1 MARRGLLRSPNATA
15 NIARS
20 GVALGVAAVAEL
32 LTGPAAD
39 VAALAARL
47 GATPRAVS
55 AALRLSSIAP
65 LVVRDDLGDAG
76 GELRA
81 AVGATSAT
89 LPRRQ
94 RLALA
99 PIVAPRARRR
109 GRATPSAR
117 TSRTAPRARSA
128 PSTSTRAPGLLVAI
142 TTATERLW
150 RRAHLTYD
158 ETREIAKRVRARL
171 ELHPPAERRGPPER
185 LGQVN
190 TGRLVAAAYRA
201 ARTRGGDARAR
212 GLLVKTLL
220 LTGARVA
227 EFVAYRVEDL
237 LVEECQIRIRR
248 GKGGKARTVPLL
260 PEHAHELQTHIGDR
274 RSGWLFETWSAR
286 PYSTRRVQQIVREVA
301 RSAGIVQRV
310 SPHLL
315 RHEIAQHL
323 LDRGMPLDQVQHF
336 LGHSD
341 IRTTQVYAR
350 ASASTTGASYRR
362 ALGGG
367 VSASWAG
374 AGADLGEPSPAP
386 PPRLA
391 RGAGGAARDAADRR
405 AGPRGKEARPGP
417 RRRGALRPARA
428 GRAARGRSS

>member
-1 MARRGLLRSPNATA
+1 MARRGLLRSPIATA
-15 NIARS
+15 NIARR
-20 GVALGVAAVAEL
+20 GLALGVAAVAEL

-47 GATPRAVS
+47 GATPRALA
-55 AALRLSSIAP
+55 AALRSPSIAP
-65 LVVRDDLGDAG
+65 LVVRGDLGDAG

-81 AVGATSAT
+81 AAGATSAT

-94 RLALA
+94 RLALS
-99 PIVAPRARRR
+99 PVVAPRARRR
-109 GRATPSAR
+109 TTPS
-117 TSRTAPRARSA
+117 PRSA
-128 PSTSTRAPGLLVAI
+128 PSTRAPLVASRSPRAPGLLVAI

-158 ETREIAKRVRARL
+158 ETREVAKRVRARL

-185 LGQVN
+185 LGSVN

-286 PYSTRRVQQIVREVA
+286 AYSTRRVQQIVREVA

-323 LDRGMPLDQVQHF
+323 LDRGMPLDQVQQF
-336 LGHSD
+336 LGHED

-350 ASASTTGASYRR
+350 ASATTTGASYRR

-374 AGADLGEPSPAP
+374 AGADLGEPSPALSP
-386 PPRLA
+386 SRLP
-391 RGAGGAARDAADRR
+391 RGAGGAGRDASDRR

-417 RRRGALRPARA
+417 RRRGARAPARA

>member
-1 MARRGLLRSPNATA
+1 MARRGLLRSPIATA
-15 NIARS
+15 NIARR
-20 GVALGVAAVAEL
+20 GLALGVAAVAEL

-39 VAALAARL
+39 VAALAVRL

-55 AALRLSSIAP
+55 AALRLASIAP

-81 AVGATSAT
+81 AAGATSAT

-109 GRATPSAR
+109 GRATPAAR
-117 TSRTAPRARSA
+117 ASRSS
-128 PSTSTRAPGLLVAI
+128 PSPSPRAPGLLVAI
-142 TTATERLW
+142 ATATERLW

-158 ETREIAKRVRARL
+158 ETREVAKRVRARL

-201 ARTRGGDARAR
+201 ARVRGGDARAR

-227 EFVAYRVEDL
+227 EFVSYRVEDL

-248 GKGGKARTVPLL
+248 GKGGKDRTVPLL

-323 LDRGMPLDQVQHF
+323 LDRGMPLDQVQQF
-336 LGHSD
+336 LGHED

-391 RGAGGAARDAADRR
+391 RGAGGAARDAADRLAR
-405 AGPRGKEARPGP
+405 PRGKEARPGP
-417 RRRGALRPARA
+417 RRRGARAPARA